1 VDQQTFNTVI
11 AFAVLFVFLVQVV
24 VLILVYLAIKKLTG
38 IATTL
43 QAKIEPILAK
53 AEPIIAKAEPIIAKV
68 EPIIDQVQ
76 GTVATVKNTV
86 EKISVQAKET
96 LEKVTVE
103 TRAIAAA
110 VSASSQEIA
119 SLARHQAD
127 QISATLDYSTSMLQH
142 KVVELDG
149 LLTRTQD
156 RIEDTTLEV
165 QSTVLQP
172 MREVSALL
180 VGLRRTIE
188 TLFGRDRKQINQAY
202 QDEEMFIG

>member
-1 VDQQTFNTVI
+1 VDQQTFNTII
-11 AFAVLFVFLVQVV
+11 AGAVLFVFAVEVV
-24 VLILVYLAIKKLTG
+24 MLILVYIAIKKLTG

-43 QAKIEPILAK
+43 QTKV
-53 AEPIIAKAEPIIAKV
+53 EPIIAKAEPIIAKV
-68 EPIIDQVQ
+68 EPVIDQVQ
-76 GTVATVKNTV
+76 VTIATVKTTV
-86 EKISVQAKET
+86 EKISTQAKDT
-96 LEKVTVE
+96 FEKVTVE

-110 VSASSQEIA
+110 VSASSQEITN
-119 SLARHQAD
+119 LALHQAE
-127 QISATLDYSTSMLQH
+127 QISATLDYTTSTLQR

-156 RIEDTTLEV
+156 RIEGTTLEV
-165 QSTVLQP
+165 QTTVLQP